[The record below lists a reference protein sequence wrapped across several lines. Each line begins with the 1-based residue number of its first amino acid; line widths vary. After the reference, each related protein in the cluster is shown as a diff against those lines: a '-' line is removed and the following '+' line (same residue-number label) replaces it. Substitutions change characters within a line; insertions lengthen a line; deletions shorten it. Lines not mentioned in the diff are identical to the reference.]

1 MSWYEVKDPKV
12 RGQKAQL
19 RGLPTTA
26 TTQIGD
32 RGARRGQRRAGIGGQ
47 VMQCTVQ

>member
-12 RGQKAQL
+12 RGK
-19 RGLPTTA
+19 
-26 TTQIGD
+26 QIGD